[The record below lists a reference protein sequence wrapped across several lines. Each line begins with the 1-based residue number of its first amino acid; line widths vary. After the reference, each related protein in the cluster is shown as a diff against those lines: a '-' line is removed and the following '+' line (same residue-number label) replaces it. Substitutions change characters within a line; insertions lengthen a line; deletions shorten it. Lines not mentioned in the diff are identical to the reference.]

1 MKTLVDLPA
10 TTGTQRSVD
19 LHALID
25 QAFSGYGGALK
36 PEGNAWRAALGEFVA
51 ERALHLFERRGF
63 RPDEG
68 RAVKDHWRS
77 PLSAF
82 KRVEALAQARQSKD
96 FETLAILFKR
106 VKNITREFDG
116 ELTPARRAALGEPA
130 EAALLQEIDARFPA
144 IEAAVAQEKYA
155 DAMRELGALGAP
167 VDRFFVDV
175 LVMAEDPVVRDARLA
190 LLTALRR
197 TILRIADIAEI
208 APEDTKQT

>member
-1 MKTLVDLPA
+1 LKPDTDA
-10 TTGTQRSVD
+10 WR
-19 LHALID
+19 
-25 QAFSGYGGALK
+25 GAL
-36 PEGNAWRAALGEFVA
+36 AEFVA

-68 RAVKDHWRS
+68 RAVKDHWRV

-82 KRVEALAQARQSKD
+82 KRVEALAQARQSTD
-96 FETLAILFKR
+96 FQTLAILFKR

-116 ELTPARRAALGEPA
+116 ELTPARRAALVEPA
-130 EAALLQEIDARFPA
+130 EAALLQQIDARFPL

-175 LVMAEDPVVRDARLA
+175 LVMAEDPVVREARLA
-190 LLTALRR
+190 LLAALRR

-208 APEDTKQT
+208 APEEPKQT